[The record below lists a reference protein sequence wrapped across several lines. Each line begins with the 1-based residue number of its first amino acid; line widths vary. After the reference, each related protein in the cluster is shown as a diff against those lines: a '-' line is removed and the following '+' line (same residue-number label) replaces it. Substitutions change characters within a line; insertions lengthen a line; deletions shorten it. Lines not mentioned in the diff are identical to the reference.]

1 MSCLLFTYIFLE
13 AKKMQTFIIFVLF
26 SILIYQGF
34 KIRSLE
40 RKTLDAFYLV
50 CKKLKE
56 KREICCK
63 KGEK

>member
-1 MSCLLFTYIFLE
+1 
-13 AKKMQTFIIFVLF
+13 MQTLIIFVLF
-26 SILIYQGF
+26 SILIYGGF

-40 RKTLDAFYLV
+40 RKTLDAFYIV
-50 CKKLKE
+50 CKKLKG